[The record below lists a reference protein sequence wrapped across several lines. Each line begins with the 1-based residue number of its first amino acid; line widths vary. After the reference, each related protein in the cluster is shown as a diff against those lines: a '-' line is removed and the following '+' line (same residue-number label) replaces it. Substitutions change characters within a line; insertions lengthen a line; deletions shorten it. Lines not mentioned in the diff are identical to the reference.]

1 MDDWPFLGTE
11 AIASGVVTKRTL
23 RSRYEMVYRNV
34 DVPRGVEI
42 TPADR
47 AMAAWLW
54 SGRGATVAGLSAAAL
69 FGTRWLDPHAPA
81 ELIRADTATN
91 GIVVHRDRLLDD
103 ELCWVRGIPVTT
115 PARTSYDLGRRPGLS
130 KAVIRLD
137 ALGNATGLRAA
148 DIEAVAR
155 RHPGSRGVVQLRHAL
170 QLMDAVAESPQ
181 ESRTRLLLMDGGL
194 QRHQTQIVVRNS
206 TGRFVARV
214 DMGWEEWKVGVEFDG
229 AQHRTDPAQR
239 TRDIDRYAELAD
251 RGWVIVRVNS
261 ELLRYRPAVVL
272 ERVRAALRAA
282 QCGLQAR
289 SSRSRSV
296 A

>member
-11 AIASGVVTKRTL
+11 AIASGVATKRTL
-23 RSRYEMVYRNV
+23 RSRYEMIYRNV
-34 DVPRGVEI
+34 YVPEGVAI

-47 AMAAWLW
+47 AVAAWLW
-54 SGRGATVAGLSAAAL
+54 SDRCATVAGVSAAAL

-81 ELIRADTATN
+81 ELIRTETASN

-103 ELCWVRGIPVTT
+103 ELCRVRGIAVTT
-115 PARTSYDLGRRPGLS
+115 PARTAYDLGRRPGLS

-137 ALGNATGLRAA
+137 ALANATGLRAA
-148 DIEAVAR
+148 DIEVVAG
-155 RHPGSRGVVQLRHAL
+155 RHPGSRGVVQLRQAL
-170 QLMDAVAESPQ
+170 QLMDAGAESPQ
-181 ESRTRLLLMDGGL
+181 ESRTRLLLVDADL
-194 QRHQTQIVVRNS
+194 PRPQTQITVRDS
-206 TGRFVARV
+206 TGRFVSRV

-229 AQHRTDPAQR
+229 AQHWIDPAQR

-251 RGWVIVRVNS
+251 LGWVIIRVNS

-282 QCGLQAR
+282 QCGLQPR
-289 SSRSRSV
+289 SSGQSV

>member
-11 AIASGVVTKRTL
+11 AIASGVATKRTL
-23 RSRYEMVYRNV
+23 RSRYEMIYRNV
-34 DVPRGVEI
+34 YVPEGVVI

-47 AMAAWLW
+47 AVAAWLW
-54 SGRGATVAGLSAAAL
+54 SDRCATVAGLSAAAL

-81 ELIRADTATN
+81 ELIRAETASN

-103 ELCWVRGIPVTT
+103 ELCRVRGIAVTT
-115 PARTSYDLGRRPGLS
+115 PARTAYDLGRRPGLS
-130 KAVIRLD
+130 KAVMRLD
-137 ALGNATGLRAA
+137 ALASATGLRAA
-148 DIEAVAR
+148 DIEVVAG
-155 RHPGSRGVVQLRHAL
+155 RHPGSRGVVQLRQAL
-170 QLMDAVAESPQ
+170 QLMDAGAESPQ
-181 ESRTRLLLMDGGL
+181 ESRTRLLLVDADL
-194 QRHQTQIVVRNS
+194 PRPQTQITVRDS

-229 AQHRTDPAQR
+229 AQHWIDPAQR

-251 RGWVIVRVNS
+251 LGWVIIRVNS

-282 QCGLQAR
+282 QCGLQPR
-289 SSRSRSV
+289 NSGQSV

>member
-11 AIASGVVTKRTL
+11 AIASGVATKRTL
-23 RSRYEMVYRNV
+23 RSRYDMIYRNV
-34 DVPRGVEI
+34 YVPKGVEI
-42 TPADR
+42 TPAHR
-47 AMAAWLW
+47 AVAAWLW
-54 SGRGATVAGLSAAAL
+54 SDRCAAVAGVSAAAL

-81 ELIRADTATN
+81 ELIRTETASN
-91 GIVVHRDRLLDD
+91 GIVVHRDRLRDD
-103 ELCWVRGIPVTT
+103 ELCRVRGIAVTT
-115 PARTSYDLGRRPGLS
+115 PARTAYDLGRRPGLS

-137 ALGNATGLRAA
+137 ALANATGLRAA
-148 DIEAVAR
+148 DIEVVAG
-155 RHPGSRGVVQLRHAL
+155 RHPGSRGVVQLRQAL
-170 QLMDAVAESPQ
+170 QLMDAGAESPQ
-181 ESRTRLLLMDGGL
+181 ESRTRLLLVDADL
-194 QRHQTQIVVRNS
+194 PRPSTQITVRDS

-229 AQHRTDPAQR
+229 AQHWIDPAQR

-251 RGWVIVRVNS
+251 LGWVIIRVNS

-282 QCGLQAR
+282 QCGLQPR
-289 SSRSRSV
+289 SSGQSV